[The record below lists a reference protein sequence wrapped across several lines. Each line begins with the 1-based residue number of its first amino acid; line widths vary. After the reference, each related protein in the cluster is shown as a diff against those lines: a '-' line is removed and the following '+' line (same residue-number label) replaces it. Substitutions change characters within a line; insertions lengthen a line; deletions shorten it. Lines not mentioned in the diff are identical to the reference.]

1 MGFPSRQLHGI
12 PLVHAT
18 LSAIINS
25 LQEHNVD
32 VFIHDQWF
40 QNKQID
46 YLFYYYNLAQVATKV
61 DTTSLQLKVQLL
73 QSQQIAKKSHKKY
86 NTSSI

>member
-46 YLFYYYNLAQVATKV
+46 YL
-61 DTTSLQLKVQLL
+61 LKVP
-73 QSQQIAKKSHKKY
+73 AARGPC
-86 NTSSI
+86 

>member
-1 MGFPSRQLHGI
+1 M
-12 PLVHAT
+12 HAT

-46 YLFYYYNLAQVATKV
+46 YLFYYYKVATKV

>member
-32 VFIHDQWF
+32 VFIHDHWF

-46 YLFYYYNLAQVATKV
+46 YLFYYYKVATKV